1 MLVTKYFELGNLLQM
16 IISVSFGS
24 FAATTF
30 RRKGISFAGGLIIAI
45 LVWPFVSGHTLAA
58 AKKPSYYFSI
68 ENGRIAGARRT
79 IRFKQGD
86 FVEIL
91 WKADSNVE
99 LHLHGYDLHL
109 HLKPDLSRTMSFQA
123 HTAGRYPVSTHGS
136 GGHGALIY
144 IEIHPK

>member
-68 ENGRIAGARRT
+68 ENGRIVGARRT

-136 GGHGALIY
+136 GGHRALIY
-144 IEIHPK
+144 IEIHPQ